1 MCVNQ
6 CNCTALYKPS
16 PPQLII
22 ADISTKL
29 NEEKKA
35 FGSNHAAQNHLAKTV
50 SKILSVKISSF
61 ISTILKIEIMTSLI
75 QATIYRM
82 V

>member
-1 MCVNQ
+1 MAMKLAIALISLLFFENQSDNLILFICVNQ

-35 FGSNHAAQNHLAKTV
+35 FGSNQAA
-50 SKILSVKISSF
+50 
-61 ISTILKIEIMTSLI
+61 
-75 QATIYRM
+75 
-82 V
+82 